1 LPALWLAK
9 RASASDPTAWG
20 EWSRKMATAQLT
32 PIGVG
37 IHNVLIAI
45 DFSRYSNAA
54 LSLGLELSH
63 RYHAAAYV
71 VFVVPSDE
79 FMLAG
84 PEAYVAAR
92 EVAQRDLLELKS
104 ELHNKYP
111 YLGEKD
117 CQLALLEGDVA
128 QAILDFAREKEIDL
142 IVVGSH
148 GRGGLGKA
156 VLGSVAERVFRHSP
170 VPVLTVGP
178 QVERTAGATAPRNVL
193 LAVDFTANSERA
205 IKFAIALARQHDAKL
220 TLLHV
225 VEHWPTEAEGDRA
238 CVMQGLKEKLAA
250 LVQGEGEGL
259 RCSFRI
265 EVGGVTD
272 TILYTANGIE
282 ADLVVMGARSQA
294 KVLDRVKW
302 PHTYQV
308 MRAAACPVV
317 TVRSDAVQD

>member
-1 LPALWLAK
+1 MPALWPAK
-9 RASASDPTAWG
+9 KAPGSDPTAWG

-32 PIGVG
+32 PVGVG
-37 IHNVLIAI
+37 IRNVLIAT

-63 RYHAAAYV
+63 CYHAAAYV

-92 EVAQRDLLELKS
+92 DAAQRDLLELKD
-104 ELHNKYP
+104 ELHTKYP
-111 YLGEKD
+111 YLEDKD
-117 CQLALLEGDVA
+117 YQLALLEGDVT
-128 QAILDFAREKEIDL
+128 QAILNFAREKEIDL

-156 VLGSVAERVFRHSP
+156 VLGSVAERIFRQSP

-178 QVERTAGATAPRNVL
+178 QVQRTAGATAPRNVL
-193 LAVDFTANSERA
+193 LAFDFTANTERA
-205 IKFAIALARQHDAKL
+205 IKFAVALARQHDAKL

-225 VEHWPTEAEGDRA
+225 IEHWPAEAAGDCA
-238 CVMQGLKEKLAA
+238 CMMQGLKEKIAA
-250 LVQGEGEGL
+250 LVQEEGQGL
-259 RCSFRI
+259 RCSFRV
-265 EVGGVTD
+265 EVGGVAD

-282 ADLVVMGARSQA
+282 ADLVVMGARSQV
-294 KVLDRVKW
+294 KVIDRLKC

-308 MRAAACPVV
+308 IRAAACPVV
-317 TVRSDAVQD
+317 TVRSDAVQG